1 MGYEREILKNYYDE
15 KNKAGFE
22 YAYRYPGMNKVL
34 QSAGRVIRT
43 KEDRGVVLLLDER
56 FLQRA
61 YRELF
66 PGEWEGY
73 EVCSLGDE
81 RERVEKFW
89 EAETR
94 DR

>member
-1 MGYEREILKNYYDE
+1 MKNYYD
-15 KNKAGFE
+15 NKGQAGFD

-34 QSAGRVIRT
+34 QAAGRVIRT

-66 PGEWEGY
+66 PLEWQDYEICTVQDAGE
-73 EVCSLGDE
+73 
-81 RERVEKFW
+81 RIKRFW
-89 EAETR
+89 GNS
-94 DR
+94 